1 MRAGSERGCKGVAE
15 ADGEEDR
22 YIVPALQRGL
32 DVLAL
37 LSRAGKPI
45 AVPEACKALDISR
58 ATAFR
63 LFHTLE
69 ANGFIVRLPSSNS
82 YRLHS
87 KVMSL
92 GFDYLFSL
100 DVAEIARPHL
110 DALRNALGATT
121 HLGIRVGTD
130 MYYVMRSAMPEQ
142 QGFSSQAGKK
152 HPAHA
157 VSSGRALLFDLEEG
171 ELDLLYRNYNF
182 ANFPSFVPQDLRALK
197 TQLAVERAQ
206 GFVITQ
212 SLSYESIRHIAVPVR
227 DASGAATA
235 AVNVSD
241 RYYSDDELTG
251 LVLPQLSRTT
261 DTISHALGYRHS
273 ARAV

>member
-1 MRAGSERGCKGVAE
+1 MDQRDV
-15 ADGEEDR
+15 EEDR

-32 DVLAL
+32 DVLTL

-45 AVPEACKALDISR
+45 AVPEACKALGISR

-110 DALRNALGATT
+110 DALRSAVGATT

-130 MYYVMRSAMPEQ
+130 MYYVMRSAMPDQ
-142 QGFSSQAGKK
+142 QGYSSQAGKK

-157 VSSGRALLFDLEEG
+157 VSSGRALLFDLEAK
-171 ELDLLYRNYNF
+171 ELEILYHGYNF
-182 ANFPSFVPQDLRALK
+182 ADFPSFVPQDLPALR
-197 TQLAVERAQ
+197 TRLVEERAQ

-251 LVLPQLSRTT
+251 SVLAELSKTAEI
-261 DTISHALGYRHS
+261 ISHALGYRS
-273 ARAV
+273 RTIRV

>member
-1 MRAGSERGCKGVAE
+1 MGRVEKRD
-15 ADGEEDR
+15 ADEDR

-45 AVPEACKALDISR
+45 AVPEACKALGISR

-110 DALRNALGATT
+110 DALSSTVGATT

-130 MYYVMRSAMPEQ
+130 MYYVMRSVMPDQ

-157 VSSGRALLFDLEEG
+157 VSSGRALLFDLHDA
-171 ELDLLYRNYNF
+171 ELDLLYRDYNF
-182 ANFPSFVPQDLRALK
+182 ANFPDFVPQDLSALK
-197 TQLAVERAQ
+197 ARLAEEREQ
-206 GFVITQ
+206 GFVIAQ

-227 DASGAATA
+227 DASGAAAA
-235 AVNVSD
+235 AVNVSN
-241 RYYSDDELTG
+241 RYYPDGELTG
-251 LVLPQLSRTT
+251 VVLDELARTAE
-261 DTISHALGYRHS
+261 TISHALGYRPS
-273 ARAV
+273 VVRST